1 MQRKRGRGRRGVV
14 AATVLGLAVGGLL
27 GAAPTAVAAGDPVQT
42 TDVAKGPRRT
52 EVLAASG
59 AVLIARAQESGAIG
73 FTQYSTDGGATWQRW
88 GETTEGVPWPD
99 WDDESDFAKTTASY
113 VAGGRAVWIHS
124 EAPNDHVVTVVDLTA
139 LGSPAAITSYPQG
152 ADRPEAATDLQAVV
166 GRDGYQLVELAS
178 TTGSPIQIDSV
189 TAPKKNTYARY
200 GWTMQPAGLL
210 RTTAWSKQANG
221 RIGYLDI
228 DPVAPDGGFGP
239 KPFRVSGYVP
249 YVNVG
254 WKTNGTD
261 GLAVIEYLRLSGAK
275 LTWCTREWSTTTDT
289 LKKAVCKTVAKKT
302 KKTATIS
309 AVRYSPTQL
318 GITINGALKLW
329 NGKKLVSVAKVSGH
343 SLSFTGLGDPPAP
356 LIRAEKAPAGA
367 IYSAATNGKLTKRFE
382 YFNGRMSP
390 VSLDLTHTR
399 LAGLD
404 GRANYRGWTRAAGA
418 EIAPAADETTLSG
431 NTAGWLVSGSRSAQR
446 VGTKLTLRD
455 GDGATGTATKIS
467 ALTDTSGPYSLV
479 TRSKKTYVLNASG
492 AVVAKPS
499 KSGNQIV
506 AIFGS
511 LAVEQSKDRKSI
523 LVREVSGQR
532 GFPVPAA
539 QVPGSGSGWRI
550 SSVFVWGDL
559 VVVGTTFN
567 SFRYSYVYNWQVRQW
582 TTAAKDTVPVAMGDG
597 VAAVRDLKTGG
608 LALWD
613 LNHDYDLG
621 RPGTELLDGADPSVA
636 PSFDGVNRVVYS
648 TGTSLKAID
657 LSDWDGADISG
668 TTAPR
673 VLGTIAPTSYEINSV
688 WWLAVDASRPLADGV
703 VEILDATGNKVAEL
717 PVTGGEDGSIRV
729 PWNGARLDGG
739 SMLDGSLPEHLVP
752 DGTYTWRLLIAD
764 TDGTGLTRISGDTAA
779 PSGSIKVTTA
789 KLKTAK
795 PKISGSAAVGKKLT
809 AGHSWSPAGLAYAYQ
824 WYAKGVA
831 IPGATEATYTPTP
844 ADQGLALT
852 VRVTAT
858 SRRGITATQVSK
870 ASKKVAQGKLG
881 TKTPKISP
889 KPKVG
894 VQVTAD
900 PGSWTPAGTT
910 LTYQWYRVKGKKTT
924 AINGATTDRYT
935 PVAADA
941 GAKLKVKVTGKAAGY
956 KTASKTSSATAKVAK
971 A

>member
-1 MQRKRGRGRRGVV
+1 MQDQRGRGRRVVV
-14 AATVLGLAVGGLL
+14 AVTALAVAMGGLL
-27 GAAPTAVAAGDPVQT
+27 GATPGAVAAGEPVQT
-42 TDVAKGPRRT
+42 TDVATGPRRT

-59 AVLIARAQESGAIG
+59 AFVVARAQETASAG
-73 FTQYSTDGGATWQRW
+73 FTRWSTDGGANWEKWDSDW
-88 GETTEGVPWPD
+88 GFTPTGP
-99 WDDESDFAKTTASY
+99 AAY
-113 VAGGRAVWIHS
+113 AAGGKAVWIHAIS
-124 EAPNDHVVTVVDLTA
+124 ADDSAVTVVDLA
-139 LGSPAAITSYPQG
+139 ELGDPAAITTISFG
-152 ADRPEAATDLQAVV
+152 RDKPEAVTTTQAVV
-166 GRDGYQLVELAS
+166 GRDHYQLIDLTGGTAPARIELDAVS
-178 TTGSPIQIDSV
+178 
-189 TAPKKNTYARY
+189 APKKNTYARY
-200 GWTMQPAGLL
+200 GWVLRPAGLL
-210 RTTAWSKQANG
+210 RTNSWSKTANG
-221 RIGYLDI
+221 RIAYLDI
-228 DPVAPDGGFGP
+228 DPVAPGGGVGP
-239 KPFRVSGYVP
+239 KPFGVSGYVP
-249 YVNVG
+249 YMNVS
-254 WKTNGTD
+254 WKSDGAD

-275 LTWCTREWSTTTDT
+275 LTWCTREWNTATSA
-289 LKKAVCKTVAKKT
+289 LAKKTVCKTVVKKT

-318 GITINGALKLW
+318 AITINGAQKLW
-329 NGKKLVSVAKVSGH
+329 NGKKLVSVAKLSGH
-343 SLSFTGLGDPPAP
+343 SLAFTGLGDPSAP

-382 YFNGRMSP
+382 YFNGRVSP

-404 GRANYRGWTRAAGA
+404 GRANYRGWTRAAGE
-418 EIAPAADETTLSG
+418 EIAPATDETTFSG
-431 NTAGWLVSGSRSAQR
+431 STAGLQVSGSRSAR
-446 VGTKLTLRD
+446 WVGTKLTLRD
-455 GDGATGTATKIS
+455 GDGVTGAATKVS

-479 TRSKKTYVLNASG
+479 TRAKTTYVLNPSG

-511 LAVEQSKDRKSI
+511 LAVEQTKDRKSI

-539 QVPGSGSGWRI
+539 QVPGAGSGWRI
-550 SSVFVWGDL
+550 SSVFVWGNL
-559 VVVGTTFN
+559 VVVGVTKRVLGGQ
-567 SFRYSYVYNWQVRQW
+567 SFVYSYVYNWQVRQW
-582 TTAAKDTVPVAMGDG
+582 TTAAKDTVPLAMGDG

-621 RPGTELLDGADPSVA
+621 RPGTEELPDGADPSVA

-657 LSDWDGADISG
+657 LSDWNGADISG

-858 SRRGITATQVSK
+858 SRRGVTATQVSK